1 MASKKHYPVQRNY
14 RLGFTLPS
22 NTTRVF
28 GKLDFDLSRINHRL
42 YRQSRYYEMKVD
54 IDADLPDG
62 STVSVYA
69 LQDTWMNQ
77 KAYQMA
83 HSAFQQNSKEEMKQ
97 LRSGAKARWNDF
109 RVDMGEAVGGTNGS
123 STPVGYLAG
132 AVVPGGTQYTAGEYV
147 LSEVTDASGTARTFR
162 WLGSGGNTFNIIDEY
177 DRTGNANAQ
186 PSTASTA
193 AAYANLED
201 EIDSG
206 QLEHLSDDGNLPP
219 YSQNT
224 IENQAL
230 TLVATLHVD
239 AAGTSKLSTGFFTA
253 PCGIYVLAFSGGLD
267 GNTANDGIMITAKSG
282 DYKGVAGA
290 SMLE

>member
-1 MASKKHYPVQRNY
+1 
-14 RLGFTLPS
+14 
-22 NTTRVF
+22 
-28 GKLDFDLSRINHRL
+28 
-42 YRQSRYYEMKVD
+42 MKVD

-62 STVSVYA
+62 ATVSVYA

-83 HSAFQQNSKEEMKQ
+83 KKTFDMNSAQEADMI
-97 LRSGAKARWNDF
+97 AKGTRARWNDF
-109 RVDMGEAVGGTNGS
+109 RVDLGETVAATDTD

-132 AVVPGGTQYTAGEYV
+132 TILPSGTQYTAGEYEF
-147 LSEVTDASGTARTFR
+147 SEVTDAAGTSQTFR
-162 WLGSGGNTFNIIDEY
+162 WVGTGANTFNIIDQYDISGNTNAVPTNALANVPYDGLEDEFDDAQILHLTSDGDIPPY
-177 DRTGNANAQ
+177 DRTG
-186 PSTASTA
+186 
-193 AAYANLED
+193 
-201 EIDSG
+201 
-206 QLEHLSDDGNLPP
+206 
-219 YSQNT
+219 

-290 SMLE
+290 PMLE

>member
-1 MASKKHYPVQRNY
+1 MAKKHYPVQRNY
-14 RLGFTLPS
+14 RLGFSLPS
-22 NTTRVF
+22 NSTRVL

-42 YRQSRYYEMKVD
+42 YRQSRFYEMKVD

-62 STVSVYA
+62 ATVSVYA
-69 LQDTWMNQ
+69 LQDTWMNH

-83 HSAFQQNSKEEMKQ
+83 KQAFDQNSMEELGQ
-97 LRSGAKARWNDF
+97 LRSGSKARWNDF
-109 RVDMGEAVGGTNGS
+109 RVDVGETVVATDTD
-123 STPVGYLAG
+123 STPVGYSNG
-132 AVVPGGTQYTAGEYV
+132 AVVPAGTQYSAGEYEF
-147 LSEVTDASGTARTFR
+147 SEVTDAAGTARTFR

-186 PSTASTA
+186 PSTPSTT

-201 EIDSG
+201 EIDAT
-206 QLEHLSDDGNLPP
+206 QLEHLSGDGNNPP
-219 YSQNT
+219 YANNA

-230 TLVATLHVD
+230 QLVSTLHVD

-290 SMLE
+290 PMLE